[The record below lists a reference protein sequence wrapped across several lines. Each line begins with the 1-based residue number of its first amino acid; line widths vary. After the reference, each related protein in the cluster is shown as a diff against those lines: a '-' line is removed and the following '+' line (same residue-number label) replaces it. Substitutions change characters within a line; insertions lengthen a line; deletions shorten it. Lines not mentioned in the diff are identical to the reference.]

1 MPTTPTYPGV
11 YIEEMPSGVRTIAGV
26 GTSITAFVGYT
37 ARGPLNE
44 AVRLLSFADFERTF
58 GGLHRDSEVGYAIQQ
73 FFANG
78 GSDSYVVRVATGATR
93 AQVTLGHEDGGGSL
107 RVRATNEGAWGNL
120 VDLDVDYATTNPDST
135 FNLTVTRHESNDGE
149 PVAAEVEQHRNLSMN
164 SHSGNYAVNV
174 INNDSRLVRAERAAG
189 LSFGNNDRGFSRSG
203 ELGTFALTPEEVM
216 VSGVLDGTMPF
227 ELSLTGTLP
236 TDAATLEPR
245 LTAAINAAGLADRLG
260 VERVDALGSTAAAA
274 VRNRVQ
280 LNSKRVTTNPETEA
294 EFSSV
299 QVTSASPKLKLGL
312 ANGGREKEGA
322 SFRRPQQTGTSS
334 ADLADKLGQSVGTAV
349 KIKILDNSTSPSTEI
364 LGETELANVG
374 SATIGPDLVARIQE
388 ALRAIPSYPAAA
400 GTTVQ
405 LNGTFLRIVP
415 AATTPRTPNATVTFT
430 EGGGATGLRMTHENV
445 QRYSIGTGA
454 TTGAQS
460 GASAGSDGCSPNG
473 NDLIG
478 SYEGKTG
485 IYALRDVELFNMM
498 SIPRTAGLA
507 DAEAKSVIQA
517 GIGLC
522 ASRRAFYL
530 VDVDPAR
537 TLANVGEWVSDL
549 GASKNAAVFF
559 PRIMAADPLADF
571 RVRAM
576 PASGAIAGVYAR
588 TDGERG
594 VWKAPAG
601 LDAGVRGARGLSSVL
616 TDGENG
622 ILNQL
627 GINCLRTF
635 PVYGTVVWGARTLEG
650 ADQRASEWKYVPVR
664 RLALMIEESLYRGTQ
679 WAVFEGNGEAL
690 WSQIRLNAGAF
701 MHNLFRQG
709 AFKGTSAREA
719 YFVKCDKETT
729 TQNDIDLGVVNIL
742 VGFAPLKPAEFV
754 IIKLQQ
760 MAGQVEA

>member
-93 AQVTLGHEDGGGSL
+93 AQVTLAHEDGGGSL

-189 LSFGNNDRGFSRSG
+189 LSFGNNNRGFSRSG

-236 TDAATLEPR
+236 TDAATLETR
-245 LTAAINAAGLADRLG
+245 LTAAINAAGTADRLG
-260 VERVDALGSTAAAA
+260 VERVDALGNPDAT

-280 LNSKRVTTNPETEA
+280 LSSKRVTTNPETEA

-349 KIKILDNSTSPSTEI
+349 KIKILDTSTTPATEI

-445 QRYSIGTGA
+445 QRYSLGTGA

-460 GASAGSDGCSPNG
+460 GASAGSDGFAPNG

-498 SIPRTAGLA
+498 SIPLTAGLA

-709 AFKGTSAREA
+709 AFKGPSAREA

>member
-135 FNLTVTRHESNDGE
+135 FNLTVTRHESSDGE

-236 TDAATLEPR
+236 TDAATLEAR

-260 VERVDALGSTAAAA
+260 VERVDALGSTAAA

-349 KIKILDNSTSPSTEI
+349 KIKILDNSTPTPTEI

-400 GTTVQ
+400 RTTVQ

-430 EGGGATGLRMTHENV
+430 EGGGAAGLRMTHENV

-460 GASAGSDGCSPNG
+460 GASAGSDGFPPNG

-571 RVRAM
+571 RVRDM

-635 PVYGTVVWGARTLEG
+635 PGLRDGGLGRKHARGRRPARLGVEVHPRPAPG
-650 ADQRASEWKYVPVR
+650 PVSSRRASTAAPSGWSSSRNDEP
-664 RLALMIEESLYRGTQ
+664 
-679 WAVFEGNGEAL
+679 L
-690 WSQIRLNAGAF
+690 WSQIRLNVGAF

-709 AFKGTSAREA
+709 AFQGTTPREA

-729 TQNDIDLGVVNIL
+729 TQNDIDLGIVNIL

-754 IIKLQQ
+754 IIKIQQ
-760 MAGQVEA
+760 MAGQIEA

>member
-11 YIEEMPSGVRTIAGV
+11 YIEEIPSGVRTIAGV

-37 ARGPLNE
+37 ARGPLNQ
-44 AVRLLSFADFERTF
+44 AVRVLSFADFERTF

-78 GSDSYVVRVATGATR
+78 GSDSYVVRVATGATGAR
-93 AQVTLGHEDGGGSL
+93 VTLGYEDGGGSL
-107 RVRATNEGAWGNL
+107 RVSATNEGAWGNL

-135 FNLTVTRHESNDGE
+135 FNLTVTRHESNEGE

-164 SHSGNYAVNV
+164 SRSGNYAVNV
-174 INNDSRLVRAERAAG
+174 INNDSRLVRAERPTS
-189 LSFGNNDRGFSRSG
+189 LNFGNNDRGFSRSG
-203 ELGTFALTPEEVM
+203 ELGTFELEPEEVT
-216 VSGVLDGTMPF
+216 VSGVLDGTTPF
-227 ELSLTGTLP
+227 ELSLTGALP
-236 TDAATLEPR
+236 TNAETLQTR
-245 LTAAINAAGLADRLG
+245 LTAAINAAGLTNRLG
-260 VERVDALGSTAAAA
+260 VERVDALGSTAAAT
-274 VRNRVQ
+274 RNMVQ

-299 QVTSASPKLKLGL
+299 QVTSASPKLRLGL

-334 ADLADKLGQSVGTAV
+334 ADLADKLGQPVGTAV
-349 KIKILDNSTSPSTEI
+349 KIKILDNSTSTPTEI

-374 SATIGPDLVARIQE
+374 PATIGPDLVARIQE
-388 ALRAIPSYPAAA
+388 ALRAIPNPAAA
-400 GTTVQ
+400 RTNVQ

-415 AATTPRTPNATVTFT
+415 AATTPNATVTFT
-430 EGGGATGLRMTHENV
+430 EGGAAAGLRMTHENV
-445 QRYSIGTGA
+445 QRYSLGTGA
-454 TTGAQS
+454 TTGAQT
-460 GASAGSDGCSPNG
+460 GASAGSDGSPPTG

-498 SIPRTAGLA
+498 SIPRTAVLA

-530 VDVDPAR
+530 VDVDPTR
-537 TLANVGEWVSDL
+537 TLANVGNWVSDL

-601 LDAGVRGARGLSSVL
+601 LDAGVRGAQGLSSVL
-616 TDGENG
+616 SDGENG

-690 WSQIRLNAGAF
+690 WSQIRLNVGAF
-701 MHNLFRQG
+701 MHNLFSQG
-709 AFKGTSAREA
+709 AFKGTTAREA